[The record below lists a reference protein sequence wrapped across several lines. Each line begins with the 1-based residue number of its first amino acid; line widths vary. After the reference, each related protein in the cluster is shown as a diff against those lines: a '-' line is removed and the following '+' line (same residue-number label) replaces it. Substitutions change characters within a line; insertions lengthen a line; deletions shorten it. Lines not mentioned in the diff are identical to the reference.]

1 MKDFELIKLCAS
13 CEFGRSNASAK
24 ATLVALSSFYMTGD
38 DGISAPMRQLA
49 KRACVEMH
57 ALVNAIGWL
66 EQNGYVSIEKN
77 GRANFYRINVDNLN
91 VVEYRNI
98 QKRKIVVTSHND
110 VESHNVVES
119 DNTYVVESHINNVV
133 ESDNGSPDTSK
144 KEESKKELVTTNYVS
159 EDLDA
164 PIGEQIANVHANH
177 ITSICEQKDYILNG
191 HEMVGMAKVN
201 GIHINHSPKLDDIAA
216 RRVITVQIF
225 NRCVEKYRKSNAKGP
240 GWLIGTLN
248 NVSLNPKNILE
259 DIRKAE
265 FLKELEEEDCSILG
279 KQQDSSMWDIMNEVP
294 F

>member
-13 CEFGRSNASAK
+13 CEFGRANAVAK
-24 ATLVALSSFYMTGD
+24 STLVALASFYMTGD
-38 DGISAPMRQLA
+38 DFISAPMRQLVN
-49 KRACVEMH
+49 RACVEMH
-57 ALVNAIGWL
+57 ALVKAIDWL
-66 EQNGYVSIEKN
+66 KDQGYVSVKKV
-77 GRANFYRINVDNLN
+77 GRANAYHIHAEKLI
-91 VVEYRNI
+91 VVEYRN
-98 QKRKIVVTSHND
+98 KEAANVVELHNNEKKANVVESRNDYVVQSHNND
-110 VESHNVVES
+110 VVESHN
-119 DNTYVVESHINNVV
+119 NPT
-133 ESDNGSPDTSK
+133 DTSK
-144 KEESKKELVTTNYVS
+144 KLKNKKELVTTNYSS

-164 PIGEQIANVHANH
+164 PVGEQIANVHANH

-201 GIHINHSPKLDDIAA
+201 GIYINHSPKLDDIAA

-259 DIRKAE
+259 DIRKEAATRG
-265 FLKELEEEDCSILG
+265 FLADCGLDVDDGI
-279 KQQDSSMWDIMNEVP
+279 P

>member
-1 MKDFELIKLCAS
+1 MNLKDYELIKLCA
-13 CEFGRSNASAK
+13 CFEFGCSNGSAK
-24 ATLVALSSFYMTGD
+24 AALCGLASFYTTGD
-38 DGISAPMRQLA
+38 EFISEPVAKLA
-49 KRACVEMH
+49 ARSCLQTH
-57 ALVNAIGWL
+57 TLLSALKWL
-66 EQNGYVSIEKN
+66 EEKGVIFTDKCN
-77 GRANFYRINVDNLN
+77 GRRTRYVINEEALASGTIVKVDNATN
-91 VVEYRNI
+91 V
-98 QKRKIVVTSHND
+98 KIDNG
-110 VESHNVVES
+110 VESATIVKV
-119 DNTYVVESHINNVV
+119 DNATIVKV
-133 ESDNGSPDTSK
+133 DNGTNVKVNNALAHTSK
-144 KEESKKELVTTNYVS
+144 KEESKKELVTTNYSS

-225 NRCVEKYRKSNAKGP
+225 NRCVDKYRKSNAKGP

-259 DIRKAE
+259 DIRKEAATRG
-265 FLKELEEEDCSILG
+265 FLADCGLDVDDGI
-279 KQQDSSMWDIMNEVP
+279 P